1 MIKYKCKTYVKP
13 RKKLNLIVW
22 TAKEADD
29 KAVVLEDYWDCVID
43 SIVDTMIDES
53 RGK

>member
-1 MIKYKCKTYVKP
+1 MKHKCRTYVKP
-13 RKKLNLIVW
+13 RKKLNLVVW

-29 KAVVLEDYWDCVID
+29 KSKVLTTYWDCVID
-43 SIVDTMIDES
+43 SIVDGMIDEA